1 MEHLILQQNQSQEMQ
16 SYDQAA
22 ATWSKLPMDMLLRCC
37 VWRRRAD
44 ASHIVAHVDNV
55 ERIFFIKTRL

>member
-1 MEHLILQQNQSQEMQ
+1 
-16 SYDQAA
+16 
-22 ATWSKLPMDMLLRCC
+22 MDMLLRCC